1 MKRIVSQTQSRSKS
15 QLKDKYILNNRIKEK
30 SVSMKNNNAVNMII
44 VNPDRHVKNRTT
56 KTYNTDYSIHQNKQ
70 EGELNKTQVQEDRM
84 EKSANQYENKHGRK
98 QIKAN
103 GLRFKS
109 QSTKLKQNTQN
120 LIHKVLTI
128 NQDFASVQ
136 SKSVTKTEE
145 LLQHEKARN
154 KMKEEF
160 LIHAIS

>member
-1 MKRIVSQTQSRSKS
+1 
-15 QLKDKYILNNRIKEK
+15 
-30 SVSMKNNNAVNMII
+30 
-44 VNPDRHVKNRTT
+44 
-56 KTYNTDYSIHQNKQ
+56 
-70 EGELNKTQVQEDRM
+70 M
-84 EKSANQYENKHGRK
+84 EKSANQYENKHGGK
-98 QIKAN
+98 YIKAN

-109 QSTKLKQNTQN
+109 QSTKLKQNNQN
-120 LIHKVLTI
+120 LIHKILTI